1 MINLDARYHHYLEGR
16 TKFCINNVCEAV
28 LGYGWTDDG
37 KNITGYY
44 VQTENRRLFYNLEE
58 KFIYMKEM
66 ASI

>member
-1 MINLDARYHHYLEGR
+1 
-16 TKFCINNVCEAV
+16 